1 MDLNNRISLIRK
13 QKGLKQDA
21 FAERLGLTKNFI
33 SLVET
38 GKREPSDRTIKDI
51 CREFGVNETWLK
63 TGEGEMYLP
72 EDRERELARLTVDL
86 FTESPESFK
95 NRFISLLAKMS
106 DEEWA
111 LLENMVDKLAN
122 KKE

>member
-1 MDLNNRISLIRK
+1 MKDRIIQIRK
-13 QKGLKQDA
+13 NAKMSQQQFADKLNIKRGTIANYECGRNEPIDA
-21 FAERLGLTKNFI
+21 VI
-33 SLVET
+33 SLVC
-38 GKREPSDRTIKDI
+38 K
-51 CREFGVNETWLK
+51 EFDVNENWLR

-106 DEEWA
+106 DEEWT

>member
-1 MDLNNRISLIRK
+1 MNNRISLIRK
-13 QKGLKQDA
+13 QKGYKQDA
-21 FAERLGLTKNFI
+21 FAEKLGLTKNFI

-38 GKREPSDRTIKDI
+38 GKREPSDRTVKDI

-72 EDRERELARLTVDL
+72 ENRERELARLTVDL
-86 FTESPESFK
+86 FTESPDSFK

-106 DEEWA
+106 DDEWE
-111 LLENMVDKLAN
+111 LLEKMVDKLAN

>member
-1 MDLNNRISLIRK
+1 MNNRISLIRK

-38 GKREPSDRTIKDI
+38 GRREPSDRTVKDI
-51 CREFGVNETWLK
+51 CREFNVNEDWLRY
-63 TGEGEMYLP
+63 GEGEMFKSK
-72 EDRERELARLTVDL
+72 EEELITFTADL
-86 FTESPESFK
+86 LLEETESFK
-95 NRFISLLAKMS
+95 KRLLSALAKLS
-106 DEEWA
+106 DEEWD
-111 LLENMVDKLAN
+111 LVESLVNKLAEDT

>member
-1 MDLNNRISLIRK
+1 MNNRISLIRK